1 MQVLIPNISD
11 DRTTASQRPPQS
23 QPLHQSEKLKGD
35 TQKKSIL
42 PRYGT
47 VYVLLKLATNI
58 HD

>member
-1 MQVLIPNISD
+1 MIMQVLIPNVSD

-23 QPLHQSEKLKGD
+23 KPVHQSEKLKGD

-47 VYVLLKLATNI
+47 VYLFS
-58 HD
+58 